1 MYSLASLIWWLWD
14 MGVFEEY
21 VLQKVA
27 TIMCCDVHILLPL
40 LGTAGLDGLR
50 TSSLLQEC
58 KKKNSEGTLILNKIL
73 LSVLIQRKT
82 LDMNGGE
89 IILHLQITVAY
100 RRAHQNF
107 KEYIKNVLL
116 LFPKVEKP
124 LKKPWLYSFKRSDF
138 YMHNILFIFSL

>member
-1 MYSLASLIWWLWD
+1 MMAMGYGSFWRVCTTKSSHDHVLWCASP
-14 MGVFEEY
+14 F
-21 VLQKVA
+21 A
-27 TIMCCDVHILLPL
+27 
-40 LGTAGLDGLR
+40 TAGDSRVRWSEDKFFAPGM
-50 TSSLLQEC
+50 QE
-58 KKKNSEGTLILNKIL
+58 KNSEGTLILNKIL

-82 LDMNGGE
+82 LNMNGGE

-100 RRAHQNF
+100 RSAHQNF

-138 YMHNILFIFSL
+138 YMHNILLIFSL